1 MLFGDRILQ
10 YKEEFLKDLE
20 YILRIESV
28 DGEKNEECEKAL
40 AFLLKRAQDYG
51 LPYELVTDKSVHI
64 QLGEGGRL
72 CGVLSHVDVVPAGNN
87 WSVIPFAL
95 TERDG
100 RLYGRGIA
108 DDKGAAIWTAIL
120 KKCRFPIWLSRPT
133 ATTVFVLPKRE

>member
-64 QLGEGGRL
+64 QL
-72 CGVLSHVDVVPAGNN
+72 
-87 WSVIPFAL
+87 
-95 TERDG
+95 
-100 RLYGRGIA
+100 
-108 DDKGAAIWTAIL
+108 
-120 KKCRFPIWLSRPT
+120 
-133 ATTVFVLPKRE
+133 